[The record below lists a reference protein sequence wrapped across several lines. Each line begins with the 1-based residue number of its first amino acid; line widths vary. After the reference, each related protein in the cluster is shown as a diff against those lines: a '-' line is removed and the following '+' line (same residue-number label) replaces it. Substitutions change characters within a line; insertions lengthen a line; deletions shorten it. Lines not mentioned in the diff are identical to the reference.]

1 MAISLEPELLLLDEP
16 TAGMTPDETFATGE
30 MVQQLNAQGAT
41 VLAVEHDMSFVR
53 QIAQQVTV
61 LHFGKIFAQGS
72 IEDIVKDDR
81 VAAIYLGQADA

>member
-30 MVQQLNAQGAT
+30 MIQQLNAQGVT
-41 VLAVEHDMSFVR
+41 VLAVEHDMAFVR
-53 QIAQQVTV
+53 QIAQRVTV